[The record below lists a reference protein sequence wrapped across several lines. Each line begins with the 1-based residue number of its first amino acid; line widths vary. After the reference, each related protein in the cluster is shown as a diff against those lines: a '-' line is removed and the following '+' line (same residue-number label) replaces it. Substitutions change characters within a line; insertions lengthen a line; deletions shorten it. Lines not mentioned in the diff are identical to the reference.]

1 MTALHHQEPLFSAN
15 SVFKSHS
22 LETLPLLGDSAC
34 HKFVLKF
41 FSFQP
46 GDSVL
51 EMSPSGAEMLKERVL
66 LYLQASARSLKQCFT
81 QWITIGDDLKKN
93 SEWLIYL
100 KLHLMGFCASVQ
112 GFQHFVIFW
121 SDCLK
126 KHPAWHPVRA
136 PTSPLFPGN
145 NAAWIQISCKRRDL
159 HLHMVVILW
168 RGP

>member
-66 LYLQASARSLKQCFT
+66 LYLQASARSLKQKKEFRMIDLSKTPFNGLLCFCT
-81 QWITIGDDLKKN
+81 GFSAFCNFLVGLVKKTSCMTPSKSSN
-93 SEWLIYL
+93 KS
-100 KLHLMGFCASVQ
+100 SVSRKQ
-112 GFQHFVIFW
+112 RCMDTNILQEEG
-121 SDCLK
+121 SAPSYGCN
-126 KHPAWHPVRA
+126 PVKR
-136 PTSPLFPGN
+136 PLVS
-145 NAAWIQISCKRRDL
+145 QSSSVRL
-159 HLHMVVILW
+159 
-168 RGP
+168 

>member
-22 LETLPLLGDSAC
+22 LETLPLLRDSAC

-41 FSFQP
+41 FFFQL

-66 LYLQASARSLKQCFT
+66 LYLQASGRSLKQCFT
-81 QWITIGDDLKKN
+81 QWITIGDDLKKIRMIDLSKTPFN
-93 SEWLIYL
+93 GLL
-100 KLHLMGFCASVQ
+100 CFCTGFSAFCNFLV
-112 GFQHFVIFW
+112 GLV
-121 SDCLK
+121 K

-136 PTSPLFPGN
+136 ATSPLFPGN